1 MWHNLKTCKIIYDKQ
16 GRLEIVKKRFDVPYP
31 EELRSNIITQNMNLL
46 NNAMPAYSHQITKAV
61 LRGDRVSVLHRTTAF
76 LESYFDILFAVNWL
90 THPGEKRLVELC
102 TKNCSI
108 LPEHFEEN
116 LNRLFDDMGRN
127 VENVHEDVRVIV
139 DDLNKLF

>member
-1 MWHNLKTCKIIYDKQ
+1 M
-16 GRLEIVKKRFDVPYP
+16 
-31 EELRSNIITQNMNLL
+31 
-46 NNAMPAYSHQITKAV
+46 
-61 LRGDRVSVLHRTTAF
+61 
-76 LESYFDILFAVNWL
+76 ESYFDILFAVNWL